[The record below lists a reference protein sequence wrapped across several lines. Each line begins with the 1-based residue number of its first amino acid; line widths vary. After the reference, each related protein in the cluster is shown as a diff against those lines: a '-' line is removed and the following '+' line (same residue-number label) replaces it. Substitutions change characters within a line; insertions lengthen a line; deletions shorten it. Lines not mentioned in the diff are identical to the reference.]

1 MNGGTLDGV
10 QILSPK
16 TVARFSL
23 NDLPDGRK
31 LADMAL
37 PGMFSGSSYAGVGF
51 SLGCDVKVDIA
62 KTRRP
67 GSLGQYFWPGR
78 IGSNIPG

>member
-23 NDLPDGRK
+23 NDLPDGRE

-37 PGMFSGSSYAGVGF
+37 PGMFSGSSYAGSAF
-51 SLGCDVKVDIA
+51 RSAATSRSI
-62 KTRRP
+62 
-67 GSLGQYFWPGR
+67 
-78 IGSNIPG
+78 